1 MNSAY
6 PFGQPTDSA
15 NAYAADSSGAYSGT
29 SSDDTFANGL
39 TGGTTASVGSGTGL
53 LQRRLR
59 RSSTQNLVGGVLS
72 GIGET
77 YNINTTLL
85 RVGFIASMLLPGP
98 QLLAYAAAWLIM
110 PSNTT
115 TRLV

>member
-1 MNSAY
+1 MNSVY

-15 NAYAADSSGAYSGT
+15 NAYAAGSSGAYSGT
-29 SSDDTFANGL
+29 SSDDTFAYGPSGA
-39 TGGTTASVGSGTGL
+39 TAASVGSGGGL

-59 RSSTQNLVGGVLS
+59 RSSTQSLVGGVLS

-98 QLLAYAAAWLIM
+98 QILAYAAAWLIM
-110 PSNTT
+110 PSDTT